1 MTVQG
6 HKTYS
11 EATIWEALKEVMD
24 PEIPVLSLVDLGV
37 VREVKVTDAGVTV
50 VMTPTFAGCP
60 ALEVMRRQVE
70 EKLREMAAP
79 NPKVEMVLEPAWT
92 SDCITPEGRRKLESF
107 GLAPPPVHGGDL
119 AIMLNPVVRC
129 PYCGS
134 LQTRVTN
141 TFGSTLCRAIYYC
154 DGCQQAFEQF
164 KPL

>member
-1 MTVQG
+1 MTTQG
-6 HKTYS
+6 RKTCS

-79 NPKVEMVLEPAWT
+79 NPRVEMVLEPAWT
-92 SDCITPEGRRKLESF
+92 SDYITPEGRRKLESF
-107 GLAPPPVHGGDL
+107 GLAPPPVHGGDV
-119 AIMLNPVVRC
+119 AIMLNPAVRC

>member
-1 MTVQG
+1 MTSQETQ
-6 HKTYS
+6 TYS
-11 EATIWEALKEVMD
+11 EAEIWEALKEVMD

-37 VREVKVTDAGVTV
+37 VQEVKITDEGVTV

-70 EKLREMAAP
+70 EKLQEMGVP

-92 SDCITPEGRRKLESF
+92 SDRITPEGRRKLESF
-107 GLAPPPVHGGDL
+107 GLAPPPIHGGDVE
-119 AIMLNPVVRC
+119 IMLNPVVRC

-134 LQTRVTN
+134 HNTRVTN

-154 DGCQQAFEQF
+154 DDCQQAFEQF